1 MEEKPSFC
9 REHPNLDQIWSVL
22 LTDCNRWKQ
31 FSPKWGQLLQKK
43 GQNPKPEPK
52 PQVCLLICLW
62 LPIQPCTI
70 PSTSQGLLSPPL
82 PRGQHYNGFLALWYL
97 KHAQRFLR
105 NRYCYIF
112 IARFS
117 PQGPRGVFISLHS
130 LGQEGAK
137 NNQSKFGGAG
147 AGHGWSLWIPPSSGY
162 SVIFWLIMD
171 VELPLPF
178 PPKHPLPVSF
188 SLAEVGVTSRSR
200 DSVRYDSACLHT
212 SWNPIQNGI
221 N

>member
-1 MEEKPSFC
+1 MS
-9 REHPNLDQIWSVL
+9 
-22 LTDCNRWKQ
+22 
-31 FSPKWGQLLQKK
+31 
-43 GQNPKPEPK
+43 QNPKSEPK

-82 PRGQHYNGFLALWYL
+82 PRGQHYSGFLALWYL

-178 PPKHPLPVSF
+178 PPKHLSRFHFPLQRSALQAGAGTVSGMTLHAF
-188 SLAEVGVTSRSR
+188 TPHEIPSRM
-200 DSVRYDSACLHT
+200 V
-212 SWNPIQNGI
+212 
-221 N
+221 